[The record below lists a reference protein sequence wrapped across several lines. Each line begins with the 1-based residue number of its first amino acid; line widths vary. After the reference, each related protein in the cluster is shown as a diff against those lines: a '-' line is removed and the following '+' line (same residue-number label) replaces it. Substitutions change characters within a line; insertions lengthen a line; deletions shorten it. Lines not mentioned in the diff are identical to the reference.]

1 MEYVFL
7 GLLIL
12 IVILLIILLLKKQ
25 DNSRIFDKISRTEVS
40 IVKEIGEFKH
50 DFSSDLN
57 KDFNNLNDRIENKLN
72 LINQKVNEKLEDGF
86 DKTNKTF
93 NEVMNRLTRIDEAQK
108 KIDGLGNEII
118 SLEGILTD
126 KKSRGIFGEVNLYH
140 ILSSIFGEKND
151 KIYKTQY
158 TLSNGSIADSIIF
171 GPEPLGTICIDSKFP
186 LENYRRLV
194 EKGLRESE
202 REARSKLFENDVKKH
217 IDAIAS
223 KYIISGETS
232 DQAIMFLP
240 AEAIFAEINAYH
252 TSLIKYALSH
262 KVWITSPTTLMSL
275 LTIIQSV
282 LMGLER
288 DKYTSV
294 IHEELNKLG
303 LEFGRYKERW
313 DKLSR
318 SIQTVNNDV
327 ENIHKTTE
335 KITKRF
341 DSISNVKIEDK
352 YEDIEYAYAYIKFAN
367 GFEKTVVMSKKDID
381 SIKKVSPSANTTF
394 SPWTSMPIK
403 MVKTKIVKELAK
415 ELLIEPKWLLKKVN
429 LLNDIDKEMVKRNT
443 YQGIK
448 YNKITQ

>member
-1 MEYVFL
+1 MEYAIL

-12 IVILLIILLLKKQ
+12 VVILLIILLLRKN
-25 DNSRIFDKISRTEVS
+25 DNSELTEKLSRTEINV
-40 IVKEIGEFKH
+40 VKEIGDFKH
-50 DFSSDLN
+50 EFSSDLN
-57 KDFNNLNDRIENKLN
+57 KDFNALNDRIERKLN

-93 NEVMNRLTRIDEAQK
+93 QEVMTRLTRIDEAQK
-108 KIDGLGNEII
+108 KIDGLGNEIVT
-118 SLEGILTD
+118 LESILTD

-151 KIYKTQY
+151 NIYQTQY
-158 TLSNGSIADSIIF
+158 TLSNETIADAIVF

-194 EKGLRESE
+194 EKGLTETE
-202 REARSKLFENDVKKH
+202 RNQRSKDFESDVKKH
-217 IDAIAS
+217 IDAISS
-223 KYIISGETS
+223 KYIIPGETC

-252 TSLIKYALSH
+252 TNLVKYAAN
-262 KVWITSPTTLMSL
+262 KRVWITSPTTLMSL

-303 LEFGRYKERW
+303 IEFGRYKERW

-318 SIQTVNNDV
+318 SIKTVSNDV
-327 ENIHKTTE
+327 EDIHKTTE

-341 DSISNVKIEDK
+341 VSINNVKMED
-352 YEDIEYAYAYIKFAN
+352 EIQ
-367 GFEKTVVMSKKDID
+367 
-381 SIKKVSPSANTTF
+381 
-394 SPWTSMPIK
+394 
-403 MVKTKIVKELAK
+403 
-415 ELLIEPKWLLKKVN
+415 ELLDE
-429 LLNDIDKEMVKRNT
+429 
-443 YQGIK
+443 
-448 YNKITQ
+448 

>member
-1 MEYVFL
+1 MEYAIL

-12 IVILLIILLLKKQ
+12 VVILLIILLLRKN
-25 DNSRIFDKISRTEVS
+25 DNSELNEKLSRTEINV
-40 IVKEIGEFKH
+40 VKEIGDFKH
-50 DFSSDLN
+50 EFSSDLN
-57 KDFNNLNDRIENKLN
+57 KDFNSLNDRIERKLN
-72 LINQKVNEKLEDGF
+72 MINQKVNEKLEDGF

-93 NEVMNRLTRIDEAQK
+93 QEVMTRLTRIDEAQK
-108 KIDGLGNEII
+108 KIDGLGNEIV
-118 SLEGILTD
+118 SLESILTD

-151 KIYKTQY
+151 TIYQTQY
-158 TLSNGSIADSIIF
+158 TLSNETIADAIVF

-194 EKGLRESE
+194 EKGLTETE
-202 REARSKLFENDVKKH
+202 RNQRSKDFESDVKKH
-217 IDAIAS
+217 IDAISS
-223 KYIISGETS
+223 KYIIPGQTS

-252 TSLIKYALSH
+252 TNLVKYAANK

-303 LEFGRYKERW
+303 IEFGRYKERW

-318 SIQTVNNDV
+318 SIKTVSNDV
-327 ENIHKTTE
+327 EDIHKTTE

-341 DSISNVKIEDK
+341 VSINNVKMEDND
-352 YEDIEYAYAYIKFAN
+352 E
-367 GFEKTVVMSKKDID
+367 
-381 SIKKVSPSANTTF
+381 
-394 SPWTSMPIK
+394 
-403 MVKTKIVKELAK
+403 
-415 ELLIEPKWLLKKVN
+415 N
-429 LLNDIDKEMVKRNT
+429 LLDD
-443 YQGIK
+443 
-448 YNKITQ
+448 